1 VPEFNHGAMEN
12 AGAVTFTEQYLFR
25 DTVVDA
31 MRAYAYIM
39 LC

>member
-1 VPEFNHGAMEN
+1 MEN